1 MKKRKMTAND
11 GMQYSA
17 LTTANKGWNILPEA
31 GEKHYGIRS
40 SHTRYALFHRAI
52 RNISYFIL

>member
-1 MKKRKMTAND
+1 MKKRKITAND

-40 SHTRYALFHRAI
+40 SHTW
-52 RNISYFIL
+52 